1 MQYSYFSTNHETSKN
16 TVNSKWRKC
25 HCALKSS
32 FNLCLSLL
40 SLYIKTPNRL
50 FSLRN
55 PVAVA
60 WSHNKRSQG
69 QRTNDKNPAP
79 AKATSDN
86 ESGQVDSTLRGQC
99 VLSKQTYN
107 LWCKASRISLISQC
121 WQDVSW
127 HISVRDQSSAVPPLV
142 LGVHFLFFGM
152 VWVIQEMITDY
163 APDSPYTFLEKPPPH
178 TQRCQECP
186 CACAKCYWDLLKGK
200 EKKKYF
206 HLWIVPSP
214 GRESR
219 SSF

>member
-1 MQYSYFSTNHETSKN
+1 MP
-16 TVNSKWRKC
+16 
-25 HCALKSS
+25 
-32 FNLCLSLL
+32 LCVKEQLWPLAFFLL

-60 WSHNKRSQG
+60 WSHNKRSRG

-86 ESGQVDSTLRGQC
+86 ESGQMDGTLRGQC

-107 LWCKASRISLISQC
+107 LWCKASRISLMFHDTYQSGIRVQLCLPS
-121 WQDVSW
+121 SW
-127 HISVRDQSSAVPPLV
+127 GSMFFFLGWFGWFRRWLQITLLTHRTPSWKNHLHTHKDAKNVHVPVRNVTE
-142 LGVHFLFFGM
+142 
-152 VWVIQEMITDY
+152 I
-163 APDSPYTFLEKPPPH
+163 
-178 TQRCQECP
+178 
-186 CACAKCYWDLLKGK
+186 YWREK

-206 HLWIVPSP
+206 HLWTVPSP

-219 SSF
+219 SNF